1 MTNTTTS
8 LRLKQSGQDFGRVD
22 KKAKE
27 NPDGSNYEKLVTNLL
42 ANCPDEE
49 KPAILEL
56 KTKSFE
62 SIKDRKQ
69 YKLQP
74 RPTKFNEFDRECN
87 VEGGEKVLAESK
99 VPSRATPSSGC
110 SSMASVTDLTG
121 NFMRHEDDVTVIP
134 VERIVSK
141 DYGEDTRQTIG
152 KVEWTSTF
160 ASLPLCQ
167 ICILFM
173 ASK

>member
-1 MTNTTTS
+1 MCLGMTNTTT
-8 LRLKQSGQDFGRVD
+8 RLITPQTKWPRLWTSGQKSSRKSRWKQLQDTCD
-22 KKAKE
+22 KS
-27 NPDGSNYEKLVTNLL
+27 PCD
-42 ANCPDEE
+42 CPDH
-49 KPAILEL
+49 
-56 KTKSFE
+56 
-62 SIKDRKQ
+62 KQ

-74 RPTKFNEFDRECN
+74 RPPKFNEFDRECN